1 MINKNV
7 SDFEN
12 WSSQDTKY
20 KSNNQTTQY
29 MILSESIVNI
39 STIIAIE
46 NLLEDQLRIQY
57 LCLLVQV
64 KYLE

>member
-1 MINKNV
+1 MINKNI
-7 SDFEN
+7 SDFGN
-12 WSSQDTKY
+12 CSSQDTKY
-20 KSNNQTTQY
+20 KTTQY

>member
-1 MINKNV
+1 MINKNI

-12 WSSQDTKY
+12 CSSQDTKY
-20 KSNNQTTQY
+20 KTTQY

-46 NLLEDQLRIQY
+46 NLLEEQLRIQY